1 MQMSELKGL
10 LKFIHTLQLTS
21 RIQRTPLRYKITLA
35 IVLLLLFP
43 MSIVGFYFY
52 WNMAAVLTKN
62 ANDHLNQLIHQANGN
77 IENSF
82 KIIDTTS
89 LHFLS
94 NKTIRSWTSGDTSF
108 DGDFY
113 SLFINKSLIEEDLKY
128 SLMFNNAWDMDL
140 ISTAYVFLNA
150 DTYCSIFKSTPNL
163 EALNDNNIRVYKK
176 ISGTKTRGKTLLPPS
191 TADRT
196 IYFTRIVANINNP
209 KQRLVMIFG
218 TDEEELYNKYE
229 ELLSFEGSM
238 VYITDKN
245 GIIYSGSDRN
255 LLGSTVESSI
265 RNLKNDTGVSEV
277 TIDNITYLVAHRK
290 ISDTGLNFI
299 AGIPKNQVLAKL
311 SDSMRSYIIITLIII
326 FVSVLGGILISLRFT
341 RFIRDLLRVI
351 NKVKV
356 GNYEIKMPAYKDS
369 ELKLLSNTFNNM
381 TDEIKYLI
389 NQVYEK
395 QLLLK
400 ETEFKFLQSQMNPH
414 FLFNTLI
421 TIGYKARLSKD
432 ETIYKMVTS
441 LTELLQ
447 AGIYTNSSKAK
458 VSIRQ
463 ELEFINFYLY
473 LQKMRFEDKLEYIIH
488 VPDDSILDLQL
499 PKLSIEPLVENA
511 VVHGLEE
518 KMGKGTI
525 EVSIRMENQSIYIEV
540 TDDGAGFESANIN
553 LDDSE
558 TISLRK
564 KGHNSIGL
572 INTNKRIKLIYGE
585 HYGIKIESSINQGSK
600 VTVHIPADR
609 SELINV

>member
-1 MQMSELKGL
+1 MSKLKRLFKPGH
-10 LKFIHTLQLTS
+10 KLQIIQY
-21 RIQRTPLRYKITLA
+21 IQRAPIRHKITLA
-35 IVLLLLFP
+35 IVLLLLLP

-52 WNMAAVLTKN
+52 WNMASVLTKN
-62 ANDHLNQLIHQANGN
+62 ANDNLSQLIHQANEN

-94 NKTIRSWTSGDTSF
+94 NKNIRSWTSGDTSF

-113 SLFINKSLIEEDLKY
+113 SLFINKSLIEEDLRY
-128 SLMFNNAWDMDL
+128 SLMFNNAWDMNL
-140 ISTAYVFLNA
+140 ISTAYVFLNE
-150 DTYCSIFKSTPNL
+150 DSYCSIFKSTPNIEL
-163 EALNDNNIRVYKK
+163 INNNNINVYKK
-176 ISGTKTRGKTLLPPS
+176 ISGSKIRGKTILPPS
-191 TADRT
+191 LKDRT
-196 IYFTRIVANINNP
+196 IYFTRIVTNINNP

-218 TDEEELYNKYE
+218 TEENELYKKYA

-238 VYITDKN
+238 VYITDDR
-245 GIIYSGSDRN
+245 GTIYSSSDRSV
-255 LLGSTVESSI
+255 LGGNVDPSI
-265 RNLKNDTGVSEV
+265 LSLKNDTGVSEV
-277 TIDNITYLVAHRK
+277 TLRNTTYLVAHRK
-290 ISDTGLNFI
+290 ISGTGLNFI

-311 SDSMRSYIIITLIII
+311 SDSMRNYIVITLVII
-326 FVSVLGGILISLRFT
+326 FVSIFAGILLSLRFT
-341 RFIRDLLRVI
+341 RFIRDFLSVI
-351 NKVKV
+351 NNVKV
-356 GNYEIKMPAYKDS
+356 GNYEIKMPAYKDR

-395 QLLLK
+395 QLLIK

-432 ETIYKMVTS
+432 ETVYKMVTS

-447 AGIYTNSSKAK
+447 AGIYTNSQAK
-458 VSIRQ
+458 VPIRQ
-463 ELEFINFYLY
+463 ELEFIEFYLY

-488 VPDDSILDLQL
+488 VSDESIFDFLI

-518 KMGKGTI
+518 KMGKGTVELNI
-525 EVSIRMENQSIYIEV
+525 YRENESIYIEV
-540 TDDGAGFESANIN
+540 TDDGTGFKSTNIN
-553 LDDSE
+553 LDSSE
-558 TISLRK
+558 TISMRK

-572 INTNKRIKLIYGE
+572 INSHKRIKLMYGE
-585 HYGIKIESSINQGSK
+585 PYGIRIESHINIGSK
-600 VTVHIPADR
+600 VTVHIPVDR
-609 SELINV
+609 SEINNV

>member
-1 MQMSELKGL
+1 MSKLKRL
-10 LKFIHTLQLTS
+10 FKPRHKLQIL
-21 RIQRTPLRYKITLA
+21 RYIQRAPIRHKITMA
-35 IVLLLLFP
+35 IVLLLLLP

-62 ANDHLNQLIHQANGN
+62 ANDNLSQLIRQANEN

-94 NKTIRSWTSGDTSF
+94 NKNIRSWTSGDTSF

-113 SLFINKSLIEEDLKY
+113 NLFINKSLIEEDLRY
-128 SLMFNNAWDMDL
+128 SLMFNNAWDMNL
-140 ISTAYVFLNA
+140 ISTAYVFLNE
-150 DTYCSIFKSTPNL
+150 DIYCSIFKSTPNIDL
-163 EALNDNNIRVYKK
+163 INNNNINVFKK
-176 ISGTKTRGKTLLPPS
+176 ISGSKIRGKTILPPS
-191 TADRT
+191 LTDRT
-196 IYFTRIVANINNP
+196 IYFTRIVTNINNP

-218 TDEEELYNKYE
+218 IEENELYKKYA

-238 VYITDKN
+238 VYITDDR
-245 GIIYSGSDRN
+245 GAIYSSSDRN
-255 LLGSTVESSI
+255 LLGGTVASSI
-265 RNLKNDTGVSEV
+265 LNLNNDTDVSEV
-277 TIDNITYLVAHRK
+277 TLGNTTYLVAHRK
-290 ISDTGLNFI
+290 IGDTGLNFI
-299 AGIPKNQVLAKL
+299 AGIPRNQVLAKL
-311 SDSMRSYIIITLIII
+311 SDSMRNYIAITFVII
-326 FVSVLGGILISLRFT
+326 FVSVFAGVLVSLRFT
-341 RFIRDLLRVI
+341 RFIRDLLSVI

-356 GNYEIKMPAYKDS
+356 GNYETKMPAYKDR

-447 AGIYTNSSKAK
+447 AGIYTNSRAK
-458 VSIRQ
+458 VHIRQ
-463 ELEFINFYLY
+463 ELEFIEFYLY

-488 VPDDSILDLQL
+488 VSDESILDLL
-499 PKLSIEPLVENA
+499 IPKLSIEPLVENA

-518 KMGKGTI
+518 KMGKGTV
-525 EVSIRMENQSIYIEV
+525 EVNIYRKNESVYIDV
-540 TDDGAGFESANIN
+540 TDDGAGFESSNIN
-553 LDDSE
+553 LDDFE
-558 TISLRK
+558 TVSMRK

-572 INTNKRIKLIYGE
+572 INTHKRIRLIYGE
-585 HYGIKIESSINQGSK
+585 PYGIQIESRINKGSK

-609 SELINV
+609 SEIINV